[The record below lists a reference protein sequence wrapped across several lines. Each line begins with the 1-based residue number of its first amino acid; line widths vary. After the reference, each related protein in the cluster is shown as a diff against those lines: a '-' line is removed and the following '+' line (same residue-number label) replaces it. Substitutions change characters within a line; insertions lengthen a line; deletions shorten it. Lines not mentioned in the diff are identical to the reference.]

1 MGIADAILSILATG
15 MEMAESY
22 INDPKRR
29 LEARLKAKEKMRLKA
44 IEIINEKN
52 PEKADKMLIAFIA
65 AINSL

>member
-15 MEMAESY
+15 MEMTESY

-44 IEIINEKN
+44 MEIINEKN
-52 PEKADKMLIAFIA
+52 PEKADKILIAFIA

>member
-1 MGIADAILSILATG
+1 MT
-15 MEMAESY
+15 ESY

-44 IEIINEKN
+44 MEIINEKN
-52 PEKADKMLIAFIA
+52 PEKADKILIAFIA

>member
-15 MEMAESY
+15 MEMTESY

-29 LEARLKAKEKMRLKA
+29 LKARLKAKEKMRLKA
-44 IEIINEKN
+44 MEIINEKN